1 MKDLLPVLEQV
12 ARLGRPL
19 LIVAED
25 VEGEALA
32 TLVVNKLRG
41 TLQAAAVKAPGFG
54 DRRKAMLED
63 IATLTGGKA
72 ITEDLGLK
80 LENIKI
86 EDLGK
91 AKKITID
98 KDNTT
103 IVEGAGTTE
112 AIQGRVKQ
120 LRTQVEDTTSDYDRE
135 KLQERLAKLIG
146 GVAVIK
152 VGAATETEMKE
163 KKARVEDAMHATK
176 AAVEEGIVPGGG
188 VALLRGA
195 KALERLTL
203 TGDQL
208 VGVQIV
214 RRAIEQP
221 MRHIAT
227 NAGAEGAI
235 VVAKVK
241 EMKQDEGFNAAT
253 EVYED
258 LVKAGVIDPAKVV
271 RSALQNAASI
281 ASLLLTTEALVSEIP
296 EDKKDAPA
304 MPHGGGM
311 GGMY

>member
-1 MKDLLPVLEQV
+1 
-12 ARLGRPL
+12 
-19 LIVAED
+19 VAED
-25 VEGEALA
+25 VDGEALA

-41 TLQAAAVKAPGFG
+41 TLHAAAVKAPGFG

-103 IVEGAGTTE
+103 IVEGGGTSA
-112 AIQGRVKQ
+112 AIDGRVKQ
-120 LRTQVEDTTSDYDRE
+120 LRAQVEDTTSDYDRE
-135 KLQERLAKLIG
+135 KLQERLAKLVG

-188 VALLRGA
+188 VALLRGV
-195 KALERLTL
+195 KALDKLKLE
-203 TGDQL
+203 GDQL
-208 VGVQIV
+208 VGLQIIK
-214 RRAIEQP
+214 RAIEEP
-221 MRHIAT
+221 MRWIAI
-227 NAGAEGAI
+227 NAGGEGSI
-235 VVAKVK
+235 VVAKVRD
-241 EMKQDEGFNAAT
+241 MKQDEGFNAAT
-253 EVYED
+253 DTYED

-271 RSALQNAASI
+271 RSALQNASSI